1 MPTYGLAVREYRRNR
16 KADFLRDFPAEAGAA
31 ADLLGIDVKS
41 LTFDLVHVSNDPSVR
56 IRFRTRV
63 GSHTVWVEVTGEGR
77 DMVVQM
83 VMEKRPV
90 V

>member
-1 MPTYGLAVREYRRNR
+1 MPTQELAVREYCRNR
-16 KADFLRDFPAEAGAA
+16 KADFLRDFPAEASAA

-41 LTFDLVHVSNDPSVR
+41 LTFDLVRVSSDPSVR

-63 GSHTVWVEVTGEGR
+63 GSHAVWVEVTGEGH
-77 DMVVQM
+77 DMAVQM
-83 VMEKRPV
+83 VMEKRSV